1 MHGKTNTVPG
11 WNQLRDGRVPPSSGV
26 TIYLMVGCPACERVK
41 PQMRQLAKQPNRPEL
56 HAHVY
61 DPSTVPMVPASV
73 NSFPTVMINGR
84 KRNEHAET
92 VLERLN
98 NNARVNAGNNGAG
111 NGRAGNN
118 GAGNARAANNG
129 AGNARAGNN
138 GAGNGRNGNNGA
150 ANGRA
155 GNNGAANG
163 RAANNGAVNGR
174 AANNGAVNGR
184 AGNNGTGNGRAA
196 NNGDKAAAKKPGMF
210 GRMSTWVS
218 GKSK

>member
-41 PQMRQLAKQPNRPEL
+41 AQMRQLAKQPNRPEL

-98 NNARVNAGNNGAG
+98 NNARVNAGNNALV
-111 NGRAGNN
+111 NGRVGKNAAANARAGNT
-118 GAGNARAANNG
+118 GAAT
-129 AGNARAGNN
+129 ARAGNN
-138 GAGNGRNGNNGA
+138 GAATARDANNGA
-150 ANGRA
+150 ANARA
-155 GNNGAANG
+155 GNKGAANG
-163 RAANNGAVNGR
+163 RVANNGA
-174 AANNGAVNGR
+174 
-184 AGNNGTGNGRAA
+184 
-196 NNGDKAAAKKPGMF
+196 KAAPKTYSSTRQKLGMF
-210 GRMSTWVS
+210 DRMRTWMS
-218 GKSK
+218 GDPK